1 MILMEYKTLT
11 GISYAAM
18 HDLKE
23 HMLRTIEIRSPEN
36 FLTSLNLNVGED
48 IFLTSTSKQD
58 LTPGTMGV
66 IGTVTQH
73 QVATHRIVN
82 SNDSYYEESETT
94 MIRIQ
99 IHPRCVG
106 RVRKV
111 KSNQMGHVTVT
122 EAEAVPFYD
131 AR

>member
-1 MILMEYKTLT
+1 MIDMEYKTLT
-11 GISYAAM
+11 GISYATM

-23 HMLRTIEIRSPEN
+23 HMLRTIEIRSPQN
-36 FLTSLNLNVGED
+36 FLASLNLDVGED
-48 IFLTSTSKQD
+48 IFLTSTSTQD

-82 SNDSYYEESETT
+82 SNDNYYEERETT
-94 MIRIQ
+94 MVRLQIR
-99 IHPRCVG
+99 PRCVG
-106 RVRKV
+106 RISKV
-111 KSNQMGHVTVT
+111 KSNQIGHVTLT
-122 EAEAVPFYD
+122 DAEAVSFYD